1 MRKMITMFL
10 LSLCII
16 GLTACGKK
24 QSREEGT
31 VYQIFEVN
39 KDETKVSSYDFVT
52 EEEQKEKLV
61 SLLLEQL
68 STASDNT
75 ESRAAI
81 SEPLK
86 LRNYTITDENVV
98 LDFESSYSQLSVTGE
113 VLTRAA
119 IVRTLTQIQGIHY
132 VSFTVEDIPLSNRSG
147 MPVGM
152 MTAEQFL
159 DNSGNEINTEEKVT
173 LCLYFANETGD
184 KLVPVNREVIYNS
197 NISLDKLV
205 MEQLILGV
213 LAEEVEEYHV
223 GAVINPDTKLVSV
236 MVSDGVCYV
245 NLDNTFLTQIANV
258 NPDVTIFAIVN
269 SLVELPN
276 VNKVQFSINGET
288 DFSLKET
295 MSLTETYERNLEIV
309 EEK

>member
-1 MRKMITMFL
+1 MFFL
-10 LSLCII
+10 LVLLVAC
-16 GLTACGKK
+16 LTACSGEQK
-24 QSREEGT
+24 QEEGT
-31 VYQIFEVN
+31 VYQIYEIN

-52 EEEQKEKLV
+52 DEAQTQELV
-61 SLLLEQL
+61 QLLIGQL

-75 ESRAAI
+75 DSRAAI
-81 SEPLK
+81 AEPLR
-86 LRNYTITDENVV
+86 LNGYSITDENVV
-98 LDFESSYSQLSVTGE
+98 LDFDASYGDLSLTGE

-119 IVRTLTQIQGIHY
+119 IVRTLTQVKGINY
-132 VSFTVEDIPLSNRSG
+132 VSVTVDDVPLKNRSG
-147 MPVGM
+147 VPVGM
-152 MTAEQFL
+152 MTADQFL

-173 LCLYFANETGD
+173 LCLYYANETGD
-184 KLVPVNREVIYNS
+184 KLVRINREVVYNS
-197 NISLDKLV
+197 NISLEKLV

-213 LAEEVEEYHV
+213 LAEEIEEYHV

-236 MVSDGVCYV
+236 VVSDGVCYV

-309 EEK
+309 EEDR